1 MRKTQ
6 FKYFVSI
13 LLLGIYACNSKEAV
27 PIKLNIDQ
35 CDFCKMKISD
45 SRYGGEVITKKGR
58 IYKFDDIGCMISYT
72 NENKLNVHSFF
83 VTDFVNNN
91 TLVNVEDA
99 HFLTS
104 DFFLS
109 PMRGNIAAFGT
120 KEQASKIQN
129 EANASPQEWSQI
141 LNSFK

>member
-1 MRKTQ
+1 MRIIQ
-6 FKYFVSI
+6 LKYVVSI
-13 LLLGIYACNSKEAV
+13 LFLALYACNSKEAV

-45 SRYGGEVITKKGR
+45 SKYGGEVITEKGR

-72 NENKLNVHSFF
+72 NENELKVHSFY

-91 TLVNVEDA
+91 TLVNVQDA
-99 HFLTS
+99 HFLTG

-120 KEQASKIQN
+120 EEQASKIQK
-129 EANASPQEWSQI
+129 ETNASPQVWSNI